1 MIHWWLRVIAR
12 RDASATCAI
21 SAFVRFGTKI
31 TLLRCLPAPRTACTL
46 RIPWR
51 GRAASRRSC
60 RSKNASMR
68 GSFAAS
74 AGRRSGSDISGYCRE
89 GDGGSTCGRSGRCG
103 GGRAEV
109 DGYGMGGAY
118 RSSMS
123 SSSALTEGTVGGGG
137 SDGGGEGSLD
147 VVMR

>member
-1 MIHWWLRVIAR
+1 MDMIHWWLRVIAR

-21 SAFVRFGTKI
+21 SAFVRFGTKT
-31 TLLRCLPAPRTACTL
+31 TLLRFLPAPRTACTL
-46 RIPWR
+46 RMPWR

-74 AGRRSGSDISGYCRE
+74 AGRRSGSDFSGYCRE
-89 GDGGSTCGRSGRCG
+89 GDGGGC
-103 GGRAEV
+103 AEV
-109 DGYGMGGAY
+109 DGRGMGGAY

-123 SSSALTEGTVGGGG
+123 SSSALTEGMVGGGG